1 MRPERF
7 KPPRG
12 WSLGVVP
19 LGLGLGL
26 STVLF
31 IAGLGLRWPVLL
43 GALLPPLAAG
53 HVWKRRQRQL
63 MAVAIASG
71 DLLDPWILQQRLAAS
86 LARPPREP
94 DDQSWWEEICAE
106 LEAMRRDVAS
116 CAELDPTSTVSL
128 LLLLESWL
136 DRVRQATGSAHWRTT
151 DLVHRLDTCRAHLAL
166 IHDQALIFRQRHPNE
181 PVFLLPIPGCFLP

>member
-31 IAGLGLRWPVLL
+31 SAGLGLRWPVLL

-53 HVWKRRQRQL
+53 HGGKRRQRQL
-63 MAVAIASG
+63 MALAIASG
-71 DLLDPWILQQRLAAS
+71 ALLDPWIIQQRLAAS
-86 LARPPREP
+86 LARPPR
-94 DDQSWWEEICAE
+94 
-106 LEAMRRDVAS
+106 
-116 CAELDPTSTVSL
+116 
-128 LLLLESWL
+128 
-136 DRVRQATGSAHWRTT
+136 
-151 DLVHRLDTCRAHLAL
+151 
-166 IHDQALIFRQRHPNE
+166 
-181 PVFLLPIPGCFLP
+181 